1 MESLQSIGIST
12 NCRATTMASH
22 TTFRLQITKAE
33 RDANRKPASETLMKE
48 QQQWN
53 EKLSNRAYTN
63 VVYKVYWALYSLYC
77 TFRYN
82 FRSDVLFKV
91 LEHLY
96 TITLLPT
103 TASYGNM
110 LCDNVY
116 KVTCIQSIH
125 KLQHTQNIFSSRWL
139 HFPFSHKVKTWA
151 YKLFNLVRLLN
162 GKS

>member
-1 MESLQSIGIST
+1 MNIDELSRHNHSIPIQYLRS
-12 NCRATTMASH
+12 
-22 TTFRLQITKAE
+22 QITRKNETKTGSRLARVWWKNSNNETKKLPIVHIQTLCIKFTE
-33 RDANRKPASETLMKE
+33 R
-48 QQQWN
+48 
-53 EKLSNRAYTN
+53 
-63 VVYKVYWALYSLYC
+63 LYSLYC

-82 FRSDVLFKV
+82 FRFNVLFKV

-110 LCDNVY
+110 VCDNVY

-125 KLQHTQNIFSSRWL
+125 KHIQNIFSSRWL

-162 GKS
+162 GKSWAQ